1 MCILWRLANFLRLLI
16 SVPDDPPSNI
26 RAIGTE
32 PTVIQAYWLPVSN
45 ETVNGIALGY
55 TLALFNTAGQNI
67 RNYTLNASVLSL
79 KITGLEI
86 WTNYSIKMA
95 AFTIVGDGPWSDL
108 LLEDT
113 DEESKPQTTHPVK
126 CYTATYACLCYCP
139 TSTFFSTPNSAIHF
153 LSMSVP
159 SVLYM

>member
-1 MCILWRLANFLRLLI
+1 MKDFSKQTQHLNVITVKWGVGSESNLLYLNISKPWYITIQCCPANLLWFLTL
-16 SVPDDPPSNI
+16 VPDDPPRNI

-32 PTVIQAYWLPVSN
+32 PTVIDAHWLPVSN
-45 ETVNGIALGY
+45 ETINGIGLGY
-55 TLALFNTAGQNI
+55 RLALFTTAGENI

-113 DEESKPQTTHPVK
+113 DEESKPWTT
-126 CYTATYACLCYCP
+126 
-139 TSTFFSTPNSAIHF
+139 
-153 LSMSVP
+153 
-159 SVLYM
+159 